1 MVCAYT
7 NNYTHFVLFNYQ
19 ENRMP
24 VKLEDRPIETVKE
37 EVIDVLVHNYSHGF
51 ISNEAFERRLDKV
64 IETTSH
70 QAMMD
75 QIADL
80 DATPNEEIKQQK
92 EQQFSVN
99 YNNEVSEESETI
111 VNILGSSDRSGQWV
125 VPRVIKVYSI
135 LGGATIDFTD
145 ARFNSPNVKV
155 QIISVLGGDKIYVP
169 ENVNIVSKAFC
180 VLGSIDNKA
189 PSIASRQAPTITIE
203 GLILFSSLDIKIKVT
218 IKEKFIAFANQMKE
232 MFDTNPK

>member
-1 MVCAYT
+1 MLTVVIIANSFLYK
-7 NNYTHFVLFNYQ
+7 YQ
-19 ENRMP
+19 EIRMP

-37 EVIDVLVHNYSHGF
+37 EVIDVLVHNYSHGY

-70 QAMMD
+70 QTMVD

-80 DATPNEEIKQQK
+80 DATPNEHIKQQK
-92 EQQFSVN
+92 QQQFAVN
-99 YNNEVSEESETI
+99 YNDEASEASETI
-111 VNILGSSDRSGQWV
+111 INILGGSDRSGQWV
-125 VPRVIKVYSI
+125 VPKVIKVYSI
-135 LGGATIDFTD
+135 LGGSTIDFTD

-155 QIISVLGGDKIYVP
+155 QIINILGGDKIYVP
-169 ENVNIVSKAFC
+169 ENVNVVTKAFC
-180 VLGSIDNKA
+180 ILGGIDNKA

-203 GLILFSSLDIKIKVT
+203 GLILFGALDIKIRIT